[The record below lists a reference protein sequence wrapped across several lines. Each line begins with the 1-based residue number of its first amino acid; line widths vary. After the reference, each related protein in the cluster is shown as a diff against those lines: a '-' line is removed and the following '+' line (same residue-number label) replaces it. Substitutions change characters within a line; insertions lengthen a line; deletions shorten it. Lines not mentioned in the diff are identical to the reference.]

1 MAVVPAPI
9 SGTHG
14 LLARSPRLLWFDLE
28 KFFSIEL
35 IAPFVI
41 ASRDRLTGACSAP
54 GSRWA

>member
-9 SGTHG
+9 LGIYD

-35 IAPFVI
+35 VAPFVI
-41 ASRDRLTGACSAP
+41 ASRDRLTGA
-54 GSRWA
+54 

>member
-14 LLARSPRLLWFDLE
+14 LLARSPWLLWFDLE

-35 IAPFVI
+35 VAPFVR
-41 ASRDRLTGACSAP
+41 ASRDRLTGA
-54 GSRWA
+54 